1 MLKSLNQFFKK
12 SAEPDQEDN
21 DNINIFVS
29 LLLEAAAIDGSI
41 DEKEIINI
49 KNTIMNV
56 FNMDEET
63 SKNIINDN
71 MKNIDDSKSFYFFT
85 SKINKDLD
93 LKTKILL
100 LEALWEIVL
109 ADGKVHDF
117 ESNLIRRLSG
127 LMYIS
132 NIDSANAKKRVLNK
146 IKNEV

>member
-1 MLKSLNQFFKK
+1 LLKSLNQFFKK

-85 SKINKDLD
+85 SKINKDFD

>member
-85 SKINKDLD
+85 SKINKDFD